1 MLVLLTCD
9 CPTACIGPLWPVPC
23 WAQVSLESR
32 KSKSEAKYLHLSLA
46 SIWWG
51 LVSSCP
57 TCASAYGNTAVI
69 RKSTVCPLSPQTLNL
84 PQAVSQIPRGMNSV
98 LHLPC
103 YVLIFTLVLLVSL
116 KDLGHDISP
125 FGDPRG
131 CRMYFLSENTTWFSA
146 VAGGRAQ
153 NHR

>member
-69 RKSTVCPLSPQTLNL
+69 RKSTVCSLSPQTLNL

-98 LHLPC
+98 LTPTLLRPDLYTCLVSVTKRSGPWYISLRGSTGVQNVFSLWKHH
-103 YVLIFTLVLLVSL
+103 LIFGS
-116 KDLGHDISP
+116 
-125 FGDPRG
+125 
-131 CRMYFLSENTTWFSA
+131 C
-146 VAGGRAQ
+146 GRS
-153 NHR
+153 RTEP